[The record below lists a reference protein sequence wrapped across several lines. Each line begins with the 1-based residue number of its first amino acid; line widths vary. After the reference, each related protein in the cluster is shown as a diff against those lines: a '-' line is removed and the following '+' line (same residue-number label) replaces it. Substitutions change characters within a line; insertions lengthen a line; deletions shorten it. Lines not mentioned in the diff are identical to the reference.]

1 MYVCT
6 CIIIIIMGGM
16 NTSELVNKNKTSGL
30 LWVVSVLQT
39 IQPDSCMWLQKC
51 EHHDLQ

>member
-16 NTSELVNKNKTSGL
+16 NASELVNKNKWITVGCFSFIHY
-30 LWVVSVLQT
+30 T
-39 IQPDSCMWLQKC
+39 T
-51 EHHDLQ
+51 